1 MRDEYDF
8 KNLNPRKNP
17 YAKILKEQEARQ
29 QKQTEDEKN
38 KGAEK
43 SPKG

>member
-8 KNLNPRKNP
+8 SKAVKNP

-29 QKQTEDEKN
+29 QKQAEDEKN
-38 KGAEK
+38 KDDKNKFAEK
-43 SPKG
+43 